1 MQFSSMIRA
10 SLPLGLLLLG
20 ACAQTAQRPAS
31 PAGDSIARLQIIA
44 FNDFHGH
51 IDTVGQTVLPPGAA
65 ADAPRTAA
73 GGAIHFAQAVSRLRA
88 ENPNSAVVSAGDMI
102 SASPLISG
110 HFLDEPTI
118 RVMNKVGV
126 DFNSVGNH
134 EFDRGPDELRRMQ
147 TGGCTQFTRLQPCQV
162 MSDFPG
168 ARFGFLA
175 ANVQQ
180 ADGQTLF
187 PAYGLK
193 RFALAGGKTV
203 TIGFVGVTLKG
214 TPEIVAPSGVANLRF
229 LDEAEAANSYVAA
242 LKQAGAEILVLL
254 IHEGGYPGGEGDPGN
269 CGSLS
274 GPLPQIMAR
283 LDPAFDLVISGHT
296 HQAYVCRYGTVD
308 ASRPLLATSAG
319 QYGTLLT
326 RITLDYDVAA
336 HRLVDKRAENLL
348 VEQREDAPVAQPE
361 LTDLVARYR
370 TAASS
375 VSDRV
380 VGKLAGS
387 LTQIADVSG
396 QSTLGNFIADA
407 QLASVQAPERGG
419 AQLALMN
426 PGGLR
431 APIAP
436 LADGSVRFGDLYSA
450 QPFGNVV
457 LVKQLSGADIRAALE
472 QQFTRGDRPS
482 ILSVSRGFSYE
493 FDASRPAGARVFNIR
508 LNGAALRDEGTYR
521 VAMNNFIAQ
530 GGDGLRLFA
539 PAPVLAEGPVDVDAL
554 EVYIASDSYRG
565 PPALDRIRNVT
576 PQ

>member
-1 MQFSSMIRA
+1 MMPIPPMIRA
-10 SLPLGLLLLG
+10 GLPLGLLLLG
-20 ACAQTAQRPAS
+20 ACAQSVERPEVSAPS
-31 PAGDSIARLQIIA
+31 SVARLQIIA

-51 IDTVGQTVLPPGAA
+51 IDEVGQSVLPPGSP
-65 ADAPRTAA
+65 ADAPRLAA
-73 GGAIHFAQAVSRLRA
+73 GGAIHFAQAVERLRA

-118 RVMNKVGV
+118 RVMNKVAV

-134 EFDRGPDELRRMQ
+134 EFDRGPDELRRIQ
-147 TGGCTQFTRLQPCQV
+147 SGGCEKFTKLAPCQV
-162 MSDFPG
+162 MPDFPG
-168 ARFGFLA
+168 ASFGILA

-180 ADGQTLF
+180 ADGSTLF

-193 RFALAGGKTV
+193 RFSLGGGAVTV
-203 TIGFVGVTLKG
+203 GFVGVTLEG
-214 TPEIVAPSGVANLRF
+214 TPDIVAPSGVANLRF
-229 LDEAEAANSYVAA
+229 LDEAEAANAYVPA
-242 LKQAGAEILVLL
+242 LRQAGADILVLL
-254 IHEGGYPGGEGDPGN
+254 IHEGGYASGEGDPGD

-274 GPLPQIMAR
+274 GPLPEIMSR

-296 HQAYVCRYGTVD
+296 HQAYVCRYGAVD
-308 ASRPLLATSAG
+308 PGRPFLATSAG
-319 QYGTLLT
+319 QYGTQIT

-336 HRLVDKRAENLL
+336 RKLLDKRAENVL
-348 VEQREDAPVAQPE
+348 VAQLPDAPAAQPE
-361 LTDLVARYR
+361 LADLVARYR
-370 TAASS
+370 AAAAE

-380 VGKLAGS
+380 VGKLGGP
-387 LTQIADVSG
+387 LTPVADASG

-407 QLASVQAPERGG
+407 QLTATRAPERGG

-431 APIAP
+431 SPITP
-436 LADGSVRFGDLYSA
+436 LPDGAVRFGDLYSA

-457 LVKQLSGADIRAALE
+457 LVKQLTGAQIRAALE
-472 QQFTRGDRPS
+472 QQFTRGARPS
-482 ILSVSRGFSYE
+482 ILSVSSGFGYSY
-493 FDASRPAGARVFNIR
+493 DASRPAGGRVFDIM
-508 LNGAALRDEGTYR
+508 LNGAPLVDEGIYR

-539 PAPVLAEGPVDVDAL
+539 PAPVLAEGPVDVEAL
-554 EVYIASDSYRG
+554 EAYIASESGRD